1 MRSDS
6 LLVRGG
12 RIIDP
17 GDGVDMV
24 GDLLIVGGV
33 VAWIGEGG
41 CAPQAPAGDVLIAA
55 GMIVAPGFID
65 LHCHLR
71 EPGFEEKET
80 VASGTEAAARG
91 GFTSVCCMP
100 NTCPPI
106 DTAAMVEFV
115 RSKADREGRVRVFP
129 IGCITRGQQGEELT
143 DMNGLAEAGVVA
155 FSDDGKAVRSSHLM
169 EKALECGCRLNLP
182 IIDHCEDTLLTAG
195 GVMNDGSL
203 ATRLGLKGMPAA
215 AEESLVARDIEL
227 ARVTGARIHIAHVS
241 TAGAVDLIRR
251 ARQDYVDV
259 TAEATPH
266 HLILTEER
274 VNGYDTKAKVNP
286 PLRTGGDAEAV
297 IRGLK
302 EGVIEAVATDHA
314 PHTAEDKASDFKSAA
329 FGISGLETALGVLLS
344 LVHQGKLDLT
354 TLIERLTVGPA
365 RVLQS
370 RGRSY
375 AATVAATVPVGLGT
389 LRIGAAGDVTVFDP
403 HVEWKVDPALF
414 ASKGKNNPWADCL
427 LEGKVMATAVG
438 GELVYKDQSVSIEAG
453 RR

>member
-1 MRSDS
+1 MGSSS
-6 LLVRGG
+6 LLIQGG

-41 CAPQAPAGDVLIAA
+41 GAFQAPGGDVLTAA
-55 GMIVAPGFID
+55 GMIVTPGFVD

-71 EPGFEEKET
+71 EPGFEDKET

-106 DTAAMVEFV
+106 DTPAMVEFV

-143 DMNGLAEAGVVA
+143 DMDGLAEAGVVA
-155 FSDDGKAVRSSHLM
+155 FSDDGKAVPSGWLM
-169 EKALECGCRLNLP
+169 QKALECACRLDLP
-182 IIDHCEDTLLTAG
+182 IIDHCEDTLLSAG
-195 GVMNDGSL
+195 GVMNDGLL
-203 ATRLGLKGMPAA
+203 ATRLGLRGMPAV
-215 AEESLVARDIEL
+215 AEECVVGRDIEL

-241 TAGAVDLIRR
+241 AAGSVDLIRS
-251 ARQDYVDV
+251 ARQDHVDV

-266 HLILTEER
+266 HLVLTEER
-274 VNGYDTKAKVNP
+274 VDGYDTKAKVNP
-286 PLRTGGDAEAV
+286 PLRTRGDTEAV
-297 IRGLK
+297 IRGLE

-314 PHTAEDKASDFKSAA
+314 PHTVGDKACDFQSAA

-354 TLIERLTVGPA
+354 TLIERLTAGPA

-370 RGRSY
+370 RGRSC
-375 AATVAATVPVGLGT
+375 AASVVAKVPVGPFNKRL
-389 LRIGAAGDVTVFDP
+389 LVPLWDPYPEEGADP
-403 HVEWKVDPALF
+403 
-414 ASKGKNNPWADCL
+414 
-427 LEGKVMATAVG
+427 TA
-438 GELVYKDQSVSIEAG
+438 ESA
-453 RR
+453 